1 MNSESNVQKSNIV
14 YRQGGWQAGG
24 RKGRW
29 SINRF
34 QWKGV
39 LPSMSKSIHMV
50 CYLHSCSWS
59 SLSFACS
66 PLAAEAAKFKWGH
79 QNQILRHFN
88 CRLSKR
94 AFQKLHQFKTL
105 ILTIKMTYDMASVSS
120 FELNGL
126 NRQGCAC
133 SPAHECSCSTL
144 WNPRNP
150 TEENLMDF

>member
-66 PLAAEAAKFKWGH
+66 PLATEAIRFKWGH
-79 QNQILRHFN
+79 QSQILRHFDY
-88 CRLSKR
+88 RLSKR
-94 AFQKLHQFKTL
+94 ALEIFSKITSIQNICSSNSELCL
-105 ILTIKMTYDMASVSS
+105 LTPGYW
-120 FELNGL
+120 
-126 NRQGCAC
+126 GCQVQMRT
-133 SPAHECSCSTL
+133 PK
-144 WNPRNP
+144 PNP
-150 TEENLMDF
+150 TSF